1 MTDAGR
7 GARVRNPFPGL
18 RPFRSDEGHRF
29 FGRESQV
36 DRMIHKLAAHR
47 FLAVVGTSGSGKSSL
62 VNCGLRPALHR
73 GYMTSAG
80 ASWRMAQFR
89 PGSNPIAA
97 LATALAEP
105 GVLFEAWDDTGLTA
119 HELVGTTL
127 RLGSLGLVDIVEQ
140 ARLPEGMQLLVVV
153 DQFEELFRF
162 RAPAGDAAKRAYGP
176 GQDAIAF
183 VKLLLEARAQTKL
196 PIHVVLT
203 MRSDFLGECAQFLGL
218 AEAINDGQYL
228 VPRLNREE
236 IRAAITGP
244 VGVGDATI
252 TPVLVTRLLNDVGD
266 NPDQLSILQHAL
278 NRTWANWENECK
290 AQGPLDLQ
298 HYEAVGGMADALN
311 RHAERAFGELGS
323 DERERLAERV
333 FKALTDMG
341 TDPRGIRRPTRFAQL
356 CAICGATQDEVE
368 SVLEVF
374 RRPSRSFLMP
384 PMGEDLKPE
393 SWIDISHESLMRV
406 WKTLADWA
414 SAEAE
419 SARAYRRL
427 SEAAML
433 WHEDE
438 MGLLRDP
445 ALRLALDWRAKSQP
459 NGAWAAQYQGSFD
472 STDDFLKQ
480 RGETRTA
487 EESESDLA
495 KRWLASRWNDAMAFL
510 DQSSDAQNRENLD
523 AEIDRRWLAS
533 RWRYLPIAAMA
544 IVFIVGQIYF
554 EKKLTP
560 GLTKELSSFS
570 QGAKDFISSFSLG
583 AKDVK
588 NDIRSALPR
597 AAEGKS
603 GPGPVEDDVK
613 TPGEDGLKTKGWIET
628 IAKIIAHLLVGI
640 PAAFG
645 YILLAPY
652 TRKRFREKA
661 RADIE
666 REAAAAAANPEAA
679 IETEAAAAASA
690 IEVHA
695 TSYATFGRRACVHV
709 LDWIFSAIALVIV
722 AFAMGIAMGIAIA
735 ILDWATLSDEDL
747 GTLVVVVPFVLVPWL
762 YHALSLSSKRRATPG
777 MWMGGIFITDLQGRR
792 LSFLRATAR
801 HFASFLSYYTA
812 FIGFLMQPFNKR
824 RQTLHDRICS
834 TVVLRRQPKTGD
846 QPPAR

>member
-1 MTDAGR
+1 MTNAGQ

-18 RPFRSDEGHRF
+18 RPFRSDEEHLF
-29 FGRESQV
+29 FGRENQV
-36 DRMIHKLAAHR
+36 DRMIDKLAAHR

-89 PGSNPIAA
+89 PGSDPIAA

-105 GVLFEAWDDTGLTA
+105 GVLFDAWDDSGLSA

-183 VKLLLEARAQTKL
+183 VKLLLEARAQSKV

-252 TPVLVTRLLNDVGD
+252 TPVLVTQLLNDVGD

-298 HYEAVGGMADALN
+298 HYEAVGGMAGALN

-323 DERERLAERV
+323 DERKRLAERV

-341 TDPRGIRRPTRFAQL
+341 TDPRGIRRPARFAQL

-419 SARAYRRL
+419 SARTYRRL

-433 WHEDE
+433 WHEEE

-487 EESESDLA
+487 EESESDLS
-495 KRWLASRWNDAMAFL
+495 KRWYASRWNNAMAFL
-510 DQSSDAQNRENLD
+510 DRSGDAQKRENLD

-533 RWRYLPIAAMA
+533 WWRYLPIAVVA
-544 IVFIVGQIYF
+544 IVFIVGQISL
-554 EKKLTP
+554 EGMLT
-560 GLTKELSSFS
+560 GALTDTVGSLS
-570 QGAKDFISSFSLG
+570 QGAKNVKDKIGSPRSG
-583 AKDVK
+583 AEDK
-588 NDIRSALPR
+588 
-597 AAEGKS
+597 
-603 GPGPVEDDVK
+603 PGPE
-613 TPGEDGLKTKGWIET
+613 PGEHGVNGDDLTKSL
-628 IAKIIAHLLVGI
+628 AKILAHLVSGI
-640 PAAFG
+640 PAALG

-661 RADIE
+661 RTDIE
-666 REAAAAAANPEAA
+666 RKAAAAANPEAA
-679 IETEAAAAASA
+679 IEAEAAAAASA

-695 TSYATFGRRACVHV
+695 TSYATFGRRACAHV
-709 LDWIFSAIALVIV
+709 LDWIASVIAYFIV
-722 AFAMGIAMGIAIA
+722 AIA
-735 ILDWATLSDEDL
+735 IGSVFLIVELDYLADL
-747 GTLVVVVPFVLVPWL
+747 FPSLALVLVPWL
-762 YHALSLSSKRRATPG
+762 YHSLSLSSKRRATPG
-777 MWMGGIFITDLQGRR
+777 MRMGGIFITDLQGRR

-801 HFASFLSYYTA
+801 HFASFLSYYIVG
-812 FIGFLMQPFNKR
+812 IGFLMQPFNKR

-834 TVVLRRQPKTGD
+834 TVVLRRPPKTGD

>member
-1 MTDAGR
+1 MTNAGQ

-18 RPFRSDEGHRF
+18 RPFRSDEEHLF

-105 GVLFEAWDDTGLTA
+105 GVLFDAWDDTGLSA
-119 HELVGTTL
+119 HELVDTTL

-140 ARLPEGMQLLVVV
+140 AHLPKGMQLLVVV

-183 VKLLLEARAQTKL
+183 VKLLLEARAQSKV

-298 HYEAVGGMADALN
+298 HYEAVGGMAGALN

-323 DERERLAERV
+323 DERKRLAERV

-341 TDPRGIRRPTRFAQL
+341 TDPRGIRRPARFAQL
-356 CAICGATQDEVE
+356 CAICDATKDEVE

-419 SARAYRRL
+419 SARTYRRL

-433 WHEDE
+433 WHEE
-438 MGLLRDP
+438 ETGLLRDP
-445 ALRLALDWRAKSQP
+445 ALRLALDWRAKCQP

-487 EESESDLA
+487 EETESDLV
-495 KRWLASRWNDAMAFL
+495 KRWLASRWNHAMAFL
-510 DQSSDAQNRENLD
+510 DRSGDAQKRENLD
-523 AEIDRRWLAS
+523 AEVDRRWLAS
-533 RWRYLPIAAMA
+533 RWRYLPIAVTA
-544 IVFIVGQIYF
+544 IVFIVGQILL
-554 EKKLTP
+554 EEMLTP
-560 GLTKELSSFS
+560 WLTKELSSFS
-570 QGAKDFISSFSLG
+570 QGAKNF
-583 AKDVK
+583 K
-588 NDIRSALPR
+588 NEIRSALPR

-613 TPGEDGLKTKGWIET
+613 TLGEDGLKPKGWIET
-628 IAKIIAHLLVGI
+628 IAKILAHLLVGI

-645 YILLAPY
+645 YILLKPY

-661 RADIE
+661 RTDIE
-666 REAAAAAANPEAA
+666 RNAAAAANPEAA
-679 IETEAAAAASA
+679 IEAEAAAAASA

-695 TSYATFGRRACVHV
+695 TSYATFGRRACAHV
-709 LDWIFSAIALVIV
+709 LDWIGSVIAYFIV
-722 AFAMGIAMGIAIA
+722 AIA
-735 ILDWATLSDEDL
+735 IGMVFYNVELDYLADL
-747 GTLVVVVPFVLVPWL
+747 VPGLALVLVPWL
-762 YHALSLSSKRRATPG
+762 YHALSLSSKRQATPG
-777 MWMGGIFITDLQGRR
+777 MRMGGIFISDLQGRR
-792 LSFLRATAR
+792 LSFLRATVR
-801 HFASFLSYYTA
+801 HFASLLSYYTA
-812 FIGFLMQPFNKR
+812 GIGFLMQPFNKR

-834 TVVLRRQPKTGD
+834 TVVLRRPPQTGD